1 MNKNEDF
8 IDHICDLYGDYYDD
22 TEEDSSIGGGNWA
35 PGQRAEHKSL
45 RVFQEELE
53 DQGIKMS
60 TAKIR

>member
-1 MNKNEDF
+1 MNRNEDF

-22 TEEDSSIGGGNWA
+22 TEEDSSIGGANWT

-53 DQGIKMS
+53 D
-60 TAKIR
+60 

>member
-1 MNKNEDF
+1 MIRKMNRNEDF

-22 TEEDSSIGGGNWA
+22 TEEDSSIGGANWT

-53 DQGIKMS
+53 D
-60 TAKIR
+60 